1 MIYPTTKT
9 LPDGNSSKSV
19 TNCTA
24 HIFRF
29 KYSEQNPK
37 LRVLCV
43 SDNPSD
49 IIDDPF
55 SVVPP
60 EPLWKTLPIFI
71 IFSTDNDCFSC
82 SRFVNWLNFYSYF
95 PLYFFGIKRLVASFC
110 NKCLLISIRMK
121 VTKIIDEPTALDAK
135 LFVSTHTCLFESLV
149 LLANLGHF
157 RPMAANSPKE
167 SPFSINSH
175 SLDPL
180 YVSRGKG
187 AKNGGLVEQLKQSLD
202 ENVYRHVIFPEGTY
216 SNGKHVLQFK
226 SGAFVPGH
234 PVTPI
239 AFTFPEYTPFWNR
252 EESSFG
258 VQIYRILGRL
268 YTPVTIHF
276 LPLYTIRRS
285 QTPNFCR
292 NVRVLLGNAT
302 GRSLSKYE
310 VKDSPIT
317 V

>member
-1 MIYPTTKT
+1 M
-9 LPDGNSSKSV
+9 
-19 TNCTA
+19 
-24 HIFRF
+24 
-29 KYSEQNPK
+29 
-37 LRVLCV
+37 
-43 SDNPSD
+43 SDHPSD
-49 IIDDPF
+49 IVDDPF

-71 IFSTDNDCFSC
+71 FFLPVTILFLALGLLTGLIFIPI
-82 SRFVNWLNFYSYF
+82 F
-95 PLYFFGIKRLVASFC
+95 PYIPLGLKDWSASFC

-121 VTKIIDEPTALDAK
+121 VTKIIDEPAALNAK

-157 RPMAANSPKE
+157 RPMAAEFTKRIPIFNK
-167 SPFSINSH
+167 FTH

-202 ENVYRHVIFPEGTY
+202 EDVYRHVIFPEGTY

-252 EESSFG
+252 EESTFG

-276 LPLYTIRRS
+276 LPLYTPSEEER
-285 QTPNFCR
+285 QNPKLFAE
-292 NVRVLLGNAT
+292 NVRVLLGKTT
-302 GRSLSKYE
+302 GRSLSKYD
-310 VKDSPIT
+310 VKDSPNYR
-317 V
+317 VDVKKSQQS